1 MWKTKYEL
9 PHLLAV
15 TADQEDDEDD
25 KQDGAQAHDKEGEV
39 GHHSLYEKQL
49 LESLCGS
56 VVNLHSLWEGTS
68 NQ

>member
-1 MWKTKYEL
+1 M
-9 PHLLAV
+9 A
-15 TADQEDDEDD
+15 ADHEDDEDD
-25 KQDGAQAHDKEGEV
+25 QQDGAQAHDKEGEV